1 MTIRCKHGDL
11 AIVINDEP
19 GCSSNIGRVVEVI
32 GPCKPDSL
40 GRICWAIWPISS
52 DPFLFVDSDNS
63 LQYLTQLDHKV
74 RHPDAWLMPIKS
86 ENSEAEERNE
96 SVEEVL

>member
-1 MTIRCKHGDL
+1 MTTRCKHGDL

-32 GPCKPDSL
+32 GPCRPDCL
-40 GRICWAIWPISS
+40 ERISWLIRPLTL
-52 DPFLFVDSDNS
+52 DLFRYVDRDNS
-63 LQYLTQLDHKV
+63 LKYLTRLDHKI

-86 ENSEAEERNE
+86 ENSETEEQDE